1 MATPRR
7 QNPLDSQ
14 GARTPM
20 NGEPRS
26 DLIQLITRS
35 ESLSGDDDSQ
45 ARPADDDSSPLGDYL
60 RPIRSV
66 TLSAALPG
74 ETVL

>member
-20 NGEPRS
+20 NCEPRTDRYS
-26 DLIQLITRS
+26 
-35 ESLSGDDDSQ
+35 
-45 ARPADDDSSPLGDYL
+45 ADHL
-60 RPIRSV
+60 
-66 TLSAALPG
+66 
-74 ETVL
+74 